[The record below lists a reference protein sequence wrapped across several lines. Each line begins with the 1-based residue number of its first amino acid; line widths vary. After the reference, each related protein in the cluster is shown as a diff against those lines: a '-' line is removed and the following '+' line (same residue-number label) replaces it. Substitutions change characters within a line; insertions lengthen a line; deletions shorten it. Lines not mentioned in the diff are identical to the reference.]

1 MISAIVLAA
10 GQSRRMGQPKMLLP
24 WGGATIL
31 GQVIATM
38 AAAGIADILVVSG
51 GARQEVEN
59 LIQGLAK
66 QFPVRSIHNPAYAQ
80 SEMLGS
86 IQVGLRAQDARAEA
100 ALIALGDQPQVR
112 EGTVKNIIE
121 AYEKSR
127 AGLVIPSYNQRRG
140 HPWLAARRL
149 WTSLLGL
156 TFQQTP
162 RDFLNAHAAEILY
175 ISAADDS
182 VLRDVDTPKQ
192 YETERPKEAS

>member
-1 MISAIVLAA
+1 MISAILLAA

-24 WGGATIL
+24 WGGTTMLGHVVATL
-31 GQVIATM
+31 

-59 LIQGLAK
+59 LVWELAK
-66 QFPVRSIHNPAYAQ
+66 QFPVRSIHNTAYAQ

-86 IQVGLRAQDARAEA
+86 IQAGLRAQDARVEA

-112 EGTVKNIIE
+112 EGTVKHVIE
-121 AYEKSR
+121 AYENSQ

-149 WTSLLGL
+149 WPSLLGL
-156 TFQQTP
+156 TLQQTP
-162 RDFLNAHAAEILY
+162 RDFLNAHAAEIRY
-175 ISAADDS
+175 VAAADDS
-182 VLRDVDTPKQ
+182 VLRDVDTPEQ